1 MICCHKIEPKYELPR
16 QYNRVFHM
24 FPSTIYT
31 HFHSVFLS
39 VTLIFWTKIKGSQH
53 LLLGSKSSN
62 LPYFR
67 LFFIIFGFFQAKQR
81 HALDMRR
88 LYARNKSTHAERIL
102 IYSHNPSTNI
112 VLLYNFYNSVL
123 ILAVSFFY
131 YIFNFDA
138 KIILFI

>member
-16 QYNRVFHM
+16 QYNRGFHM

-39 VTLIFWTKIKGSQH
+39 VTLIFWTKIKGSQP

-67 LFFIIFGFFQAKQR
+67 LFFIIFEFFQAKQR

-88 LYARNKSTHAERIL
+88 LDARNKSTLAERESLFIL
-102 IYSHNPSTNI
+102 IIHRLQNLIHLLFYLPHSC
-112 VLLYNFYNSVL
+112 VLKKKIQVFVL
-123 ILAVSFFY
+123 SLQE
-131 YIFNFDA
+131 
-138 KIILFI
+138 